1 MKKGELAIFVTM
13 CVLSIV
19 LVCIGLTM
27 QGLHLSAVA
36 VVFAIGCAILR
47 ILEELRSIKQL
58 LVLKTIGDIAKAIGQ
73 VGETAITAA
82 QFAET
87 AKSVADALKN
97 PSGGQ
102 TSKVDA
108 TFAPKEETTAEQPDN
123 KE

>member
-19 LVCIGLTM
+19 FVCIGLTI
-27 QGLHLSAVA
+27 QGTHLSVA
-36 VVFAIGCAILR
+36 ALVFAIYCVILR
-47 ILEELRSIKQL
+47 ILEELQSIKQL
-58 LVLKTIGDIAKAIGQ
+58 LVLKTIGDIAKGIGQ
-73 VGETAITAA
+73 VGETAVTAA

-87 AKSVADALKN
+87 AKSVADAIKF

-102 TSKVDA
+102 TSKVDT

>member
-19 LVCIGLTM
+19 FVCIGLTI
-27 QGLHLSAVA
+27 QGLRLSAVA

-73 VGETAITAA
+73 VGETAINAA

-87 AKSVADALKN
+87 AKSVADAINNL
-97 PSGGQ
+97 SGGQ

-108 TFAPKEETTAEQPDN
+108 TFAPKEEATAEQPDN

>member
-19 LVCIGLTM
+19 FVCIGLTI

-36 VVFAIGCAILR
+36 VVFAIGCAIL
-47 ILEELRSIKQL
+47 EDVRSIKQL
-58 LVLKTIGDIAKAIGQ
+58 LVLKTIGDIAKGIGQ
-73 VGETAITAA
+73 VGETAVTAA
-82 QFAET
+82 QFAEI
-87 AKSVADALKN
+87 AKSVADAIKY

-108 TFAPKEETTAEQPDN
+108 TFAPKDGTTAEQPDN